1 MHFFS
6 EIPFYLELKGQ
17 DSYKKGQDQLA
28 LWPTDQDKS
37 PFCEACSSGAL
48 GGRKGTALLPLTLC
62 ACLMEP
68 GLEPLRGKLSKYP
81 SSEMSYFPS
90 STQRNPVQQD
100 RASGTWRS
108 RSRQSFT
115 VGCVGCELLSQ
126 PLDPSQGGKSE
137 KQACTGRQRGHDSF
151 HTKAAITGWSVT
163 ADSHAQT
170 GPNKEGTFPN
180 NNISILLQKG
190 ALLSVRPAA
199 TLQLHK
205 ESVLSSPD

>member
-17 DSYKKGQDQLA
+17 DSYKKGQDQPA

-90 STQRNPVQQD
+90 SSQRNPVQQD

-115 VGCVGCELLSQ
+115 VGCVGVSSSASHLTLLREGNRKNRCVQAGKGDMIHSTPKQ
-126 PLDPSQGGKSE
+126 PSQAG
-137 KQACTGRQRGHDSF
+137 Q
-151 HTKAAITGWSVT
+151 
-163 ADSHAQT
+163 
-170 GPNKEGTFPN
+170 
-180 NNISILLQKG
+180 
-190 ALLSVRPAA
+190 
-199 TLQLHK
+199 
-205 ESVLSSPD
+205 